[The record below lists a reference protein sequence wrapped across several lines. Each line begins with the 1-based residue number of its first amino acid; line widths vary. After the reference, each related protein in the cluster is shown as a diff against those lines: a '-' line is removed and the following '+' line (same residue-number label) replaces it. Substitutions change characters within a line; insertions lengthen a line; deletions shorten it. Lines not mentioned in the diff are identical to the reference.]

1 MHNEETY
8 QQMRGGKG
16 PKVYLTVSGMMT
28 RRINSIPT
36 QHVDAKSLFMI
47 VLFKSCPYCSYH
59 IMPYKAKIIKGAETM
74 AKVTVNIFDK

>member
-1 MHNEETY
+1 MEILVKSLKYGTLSMHNEETY

-36 QHVDAKSLFMI
+36 QHADEKSLFMI
-47 VLFKSCPYCSYH
+47 VLFESCPKRSYQ
-59 IMPYKAKIIKGAETM
+59 IML
-74 AKVTVNIFDK
+74 